1 MGYTLY
7 QGDCLDVLP
16 TLAAGSVDA
25 VVTDPPYGMDNNC
38 NYTRF
43 TMGPN
48 GHGKP
53 SLRKYAPVIGDD
65 QPFDPAPWLK
75 YPNVILW
82 GYNHFAERLPVGT
95 LLIWIK
101 KLDGGFGSF
110 LSDAEVAWQKG
121 GHGVYCQRDTSLLA
135 ETNNRAH
142 PTQKPVGI
150 MRWCI
155 ERVTKPGDTVL
166 DPYMGSGTTGV
177 AAVQAGRNFIGIEID
192 PHYFRIAQKRIANA
206 QPPLFVADAPAVS
219 EPEQAAMFSQE
230 AHP

>member
-1 MGYTLY
+1 MTYRLH
-7 QGDCLDVLP
+7 QGDCMDVLP
-16 TLAAGSVDA
+16 TLTGVDA
-25 VVTDPPYGMDNNC
+25 VVTDPPYGMNNDC

-43 TMGPN
+43 SMGP
-48 GHGKP
+48 HGKA
-53 SLRKYAPVIGDD
+53 SSRKYASVIGDD
-65 QPFDPAPWLK
+65 RPFDPSPWLK

-95 LLIWIK
+95 LLVWIK
-101 KLDGGFGSF
+101 KLDGGFGTF

-135 ETNNRAH
+135 ETNNRLH
-142 PTQKPVGI
+142 PTQKPIGI

-177 AAVQAGRNFIGIEID
+177 AAIQAGRNFIGIELD
-192 PHYFRIAQKRIANA
+192 PTYYAIAERRIANA
-206 QPPLFVADAPAVS
+206 QPPLFVADAPIALPV
-219 EPEQAAMFSQE
+219 EQATMF
-230 AHP
+230 AGVTV